1 MDKMQMLL
9 SGTTALGLLS
19 LVGGWRIKQ
28 KRQRLRWNREWFIR
42 EYTFPS
48 HLDDSLRR
56 EHPMLTR
63 EQLPLVHRAMRS
75 YFACWLQAGF
85 RPVAMPSRL
94 VDAYWHAFIL
104 DTRAYAGFCETAFG
118 RFFHHVPAAVASHA
132 GDMGEAMQRTWR
144 LCCAQELIPLDAPAG
159 VPQLFEIDVRIG
171 IPDAMRHDFESLR
184 KASTDGKACSSG
196 CGGTSSCSGGRS
208 DNDGHGDSDGGGS
221 DGGGGGCGGD

>member
-19 LVGGWRIKQ
+19 LVGSWRIKQ

-48 HLDDSLRR
+48 HLDDSLLR
-56 EHPMLTR
+56 EYPMLRR

-118 RFFHHVPAAVASHA
+118 RFFHHVPAAVATQA

-159 VPQLFEIDVRIG
+159 VPQLFEIDARIG
-171 IPDAMRHDFESLR
+171 IPDAMRHDLESLR
-184 KASTDGKACSSG
+184 KASTDPNACSSG

>member
-1 MDKMQMLL
+1 MDKMQILL

-42 EYTFPS
+42 EYSFPS
-48 HLDDSLRR
+48 HLDDSLLR
-56 EHPMLTR
+56 EYPMLGR
-63 EQLPLVHRAMRS
+63 GQLPLVHRAMRS

-104 DTRAYAGFCETAFG
+104 DTRAYAGFCQIAFG
-118 RFFHHVPAAVASHA
+118 RFFHHVPALAVLEA

-159 VPQLFEIDVRIG
+159 VPLLFMIDERIG
-171 IPDAMRHDFESLR
+171 IPDAMRHDIESLR
-184 KASTDGKACSSG
+184 KASTAGNACSSG
-196 CGGTSSCSGGRS
+196 CGGAGGCSGGRS
-208 DNDGHGDSDGGGS
+208 DNDHGDSDGG

>member
-42 EYTFPS
+42 EYSFPS
-48 HLDDSLRR
+48 HLDDSLLR
-56 EHPMLTR
+56 EYPMLGR
-63 EQLPLVHRAMRS
+63 GQLPLVHRAMRS

-104 DTRAYAGFCETAFG
+104 DTRAYAGFCQIAFG
-118 RFFHHVPAAVASHA
+118 RFFHHVPALAVLEA

-159 VPQLFEIDVRIG
+159 VPLLFMIDERIG
-171 IPDAMRHDFESLR
+171 IPDAMRHDIESLR
-184 KASTDGKACSSG
+184 KASTAGNACSSG
-196 CGGTSSCSGGRS
+196 CGGAGGCSGGRS
-208 DNDGHGDSDGGGS
+208 DNDHGDSDGG